1 MHEGLLIPPLP
12 NRKTSMP
19 LARAQADLS
28 PSPSSMPALEVLGL
42 TSAWAGPF
50 SLSLAGGEC
59 LAVQGPSGSG
69 KSQLLRMI
77 ADLDQNSGSVA
88 LYGEIRES
96 MKAPDWRRQVVYQAA
111 EPAWWEST
119 AGEHF
124 TIAQADRV
132 AALLPRLGLRE
143 AHLTAD
149 VMRLSTGERQRMA
162 LIRSLAVEPRVLLLD
177 EPTAALDGPSVE
189 AVEQLL
195 RERLQAGLAIVL
207 VTHSA
212 QQAERM
218 GHRQLAIAPRPR

>member
-1 MHEGLLIPPLP
+1 M
-12 NRKTSMP
+12 SS
-19 LARAQADLS
+19 ARAQAGIAPSTLS
-28 PSPSSMPALEVLGL
+28 LPALEVRDLA
-42 TSAWAGPF
+42 SAWAGPF

-77 ADLDQNSGSVA
+77 ADLDQNSGEVT
-88 LYGEIRES
+88 LYGQIRES

-111 EPAWWEST
+111 EPAWWEAT

-124 TIAQADRV
+124 SLAQADRV

-162 LIRSLAVEPRVLLLD
+162 LIRSLAVEPCVLLLD

-207 VTHSA
+207 VTHST

-218 GHRQLAIAPRPR
+218 GDRQMTIAPRPR